1 VNARMETG
9 GSDMTVP
16 GPLTGRVAVV
26 FGATGWIGRAICTQF
41 VRAGASIVM
50 VGRDSERLDQMQLGG
65 GDRIMSA
72 VADVTSPLD
81 VDDARR
87 AAIEHFGHVDLLVVS
102 SGVISGSAFE
112 DGVPGDWAQM
122 IDVNLRGLLH
132 ASQAFAEPLATAADH
147 GEPAD
152 MVFIGAVSTDV
163 HAPRFAVFNAV
174 SAAIKQLA
182 RTLRYEY
189 GPRGMRVHIIEPGFG
204 VDPNQVSQEELAS
217 QPSRPRSRESSP
229 VTPETIAA
237 VVALAA
243 SLPHGANLAEAL
255 LLPTEKVSS

>member
-1 VNARMETG
+1 MNTTA
-9 GSDMTVP
+9 P
-16 GPLTGRVAVV
+16 GLLTGRVAVV
-26 FGATGWIGRAICTQF
+26 FGATGWIGRAICAEF

-50 VGRDSERLDQMQLGG
+50 VGRDPARLDALHELLGG
-65 GDRIMSA
+65 GGQIMPA

-87 AAIEHFGHVDLLVVS
+87 RAIERFGHVDLLVVS

-112 DGVPGDWAQM
+112 DGIPGEWAQM

-132 ASQAFAEPLATAADH
+132 ASQTFSEPLLTAAEA
-147 GEPAD
+147 GGAAD
-152 MVFIGAVSTDV
+152 MVLIGAVSTDV
-163 HAPRFAVFNAV
+163 YAPRFAVFNAV

-182 RTLRYEY
+182 RTLRFEY

-204 VDPNQVSQEELAS
+204 VDPNQTGQEELAS
-217 QPSRPRSRESSP
+217 HPPRSRSRETSP

-237 VVALAA
+237 VVTLAA
-243 SLPHGANLAEAL
+243 GLPAGANLAEVL
-255 LLPTEKVSS
+255 LLPTAQVTV

>member
-1 VNARMETG
+1 M
-9 GSDMTVP
+9 SDTAAP

-26 FGATGWIGRAICTQF
+26 FGATGWIGRAICADL

-50 VGRDSERLDQMQLGG
+50 VGRDGGRLREMHEQLGG
-65 GDRIMSA
+65 SDRIVPA

-87 AAIEHFGHVDLLVVS
+87 AAVERFGHVDLLVVS

-112 DGVPGDWAQM
+112 DGVPGEWARM

-132 ASQAFAEPLATAADH
+132 ASQTFAEPLLTAAER
-147 GEPAD
+147 GGSAD
-152 MVFIGAVSTDV
+152 MVLIGSVSTDV
-163 HAPRFAVFNAV
+163 RAPRFAVFTAV

-189 GPRGMRVHIIEPGFG
+189 GPRGIRVHIVEPGFG
-204 VDPNQVSQEELAS
+204 VDPNQISQEEIAA
-217 QPSRPRSRESSP
+217 RPPRSRSRESSP
-229 VTPETIAA
+229 VSPQTIAA
-237 VVALAA
+237 VVTLSA
-243 SLPHGANLAEAL
+243 SLPPGANLAEVL
-255 LLPTEKVSS
+255 LLPTEQAVS